1 MSPLLLGALVALPVI
16 WALAGWRLRSVR
28 RVLDWICTGVCLQT
42 VGCLLVVALTY
53 ADGWRPT
60 VAGWLFLDALAAYH
74 LMVLMAVYLL
84 SSFAARGFFAHEI
97 ASGTFTLPLA
107 RQFAALWMA
116 SLGAM
121 TLVLLSNNL
130 GLMWVGMEATT
141 LLTAFL
147 IYVHRTPRALEA
159 MWKYLLICS
168 VGIAFAF
175 MGTLLVA
182 AAATTGAGMGG
193 EALLW
198 TRLREGAVNLDA
210 TTMKAAFI
218 FLLVG
223 YGTKAGL
230 APLHNWLP
238 DAHSQAP
245 APVSAIFSGFML
257 NASLFCI
264 MRYVPLVEASTGQSG
279 WALAL
284 LRLIGVV
291 SILVAAAFILFQHD
305 LKRLLAY
312 HSVEHLGIIAVGLGL
327 GGAGTFAALFHTLN
341 HALCKTLGFL
351 CAGRLGQIYGTHD
364 MDTMTGTVRRARLW
378 GWGLLLSFLAL
389 IGAAPFAIF
398 MSELLVLKA
407 AVDAGAFAVLAL
419 VLLGMATVFVG
430 ALRHAIAMAWGA
442 DDGRLAV
449 RTATTVDGS
458 AVFACVALLIL
469 LGLWMPPPLLTT
481 IEAAARIVGGLK

>member
-1 MSPLLLGALVALPVI
+1 
-16 WALAGWRLRSVR
+16 
-28 RVLDWICTGVCLQT
+28 
-42 VGCLLVVALTY
+42 
-53 ADGWRPT
+53 
-60 VAGWLFLDALAAYH
+60 
-74 LMVLMAVYLL
+74 
-84 SSFAARGFFAHEI
+84 
-97 ASGTFTLPLA
+97 
-107 RQFAALWMA
+107 
-116 SLGAM
+116 
-121 TLVLLSNNL
+121 
-130 GLMWVGMEATT
+130 
-141 LLTAFL
+141 
-147 IYVHRTPRALEA
+147 
-159 MWKYLLICS
+159 
-168 VGIAFAF
+168 
-175 MGTLLVA
+175 
-182 AAATTGAGMGG
+182 
-193 EALLW
+193 
-198 TRLREGAVNLDA
+198 
-210 TTMKAAFI
+210 
-218 FLLVG
+218 
-223 YGTKAGL
+223 
-230 APLHNWLP
+230 
-238 DAHSQAP
+238 
-245 APVSAIFSGFML
+245 ML

-291 SILVAAAFILFQHD
+291 SILVAGAFILFQHD
-305 LKRLLAY
+305 LKRILAY

-327 GGAGTFAALFHTLN
+327 GGVGTFAALFHTLN
-341 HALCKTLGFL
+341 HSLCKTLGFL

-364 MDTMTGTVRRARLW
+364 MGTMTGTVRRARLW

-449 RTATTVDGS
+449 RTATAVDGS